1 MSTQSVLDRHL
12 QAFGDGDVEAAVAD
26 YAEDSIF
33 ISPRGAVLGAA
44 AMRPVF
50 EELFSGLFKP
60 GTYEFTMDKV
70 TVEGDLAVIVWH
82 ATGEAADVAFGTD
95 TFVIRDEK
103 IVRHTFAGQITPK

>member
-12 QAFGDGDVEAAVAD
+12 QAFGDGDVEMAVAD
-26 YAEDSIF
+26 YADDAIF

-50 EELFSGLFKP
+50 QELFSGLFKP
-60 GTYEFTMDKV
+60 GTYEFTMDAM
-70 TVEGDLAVIVWH
+70 TVEGEVGLIVWH
-82 ATGEAADVAFGTD
+82 ATGDAADVPFGTD

-103 IVRHTFAGQITPK
+103 IVGHTFAGQINPK

>member
-12 QAFGDGDVEAAVAD
+12 QAFGDGDVETAVAD
-26 YAEDSIF
+26 YADDSIF
-33 ISPRGAVLGAA
+33 ISPRGAVLGAS
-44 AMRPVF
+44 AMRAVF

-60 GTYEFTMDKV
+60 GTYEFTMDAV

-82 ATGEAADVAFGTD
+82 STGDAADVAFGTD
-95 TFVIRDEK
+95 TFVIQNEK